1 MENDLQLKGYKFNW
15 VLTTFYI
22 SYTAV
27 EIPSNI
33 ILKRI
38 GAKIWLPL
46 LTVCFG
52 IVCVGTAF
60 VKTFSQLIFLR
71 FLLGLTEGGM
81 MPGTSFYLSCFYK
94 REELLFRIGVFATSA
109 SLAGAFGGLLA
120 TGLTK
125 IPRWGSA
132 GSELHT
138 WRNIFFFEGF
148 ITIII
153 GLIAPKFLPRNPG
166 DCKFL
171 NEKETMIAVQRL
183 AIEHRVSF
191 VITTYKMEPD

>member
-1 MENDLQLKGYKFNW
+1 MERDLKLQGYRFNW
-15 VLTTFYI
+15 VLTTFYL

-33 ILKRI
+33 ILKRV
-38 GAKIWLPL
+38 GAKIWLPF
-46 LTVCFG
+46 LTVAFG

-60 VKTFSQLIFLR
+60 AHTFAQLIILR
-71 FLLGLTEGGM
+71 LLLGATEGGM

-109 SLAGAFGGLLA
+109 SMAGAFGGLLA

-125 IPRWGSA
+125 IPTWGA
-132 GSELHT
+132 HGSQLHT

-153 GLIAPKFLPRNPG
+153 GLIAPKFLPVRPG

-171 NEKETMIAVQRL
+171 SERERMIAVERL
-183 AIEHRVSF
+183 AIEHRVGKAY
-191 VITTYKMEPD
+191 TLN